1 MRKNII
7 YIGIILIMT
16 VLVSVMCFSY
26 AFFTHKIEDHGKL
39 NIVAGTLN
47 YKLEN
52 NKLENNNSITVP
64 SGLTQR
70 IDLKII
76 SLNDI
81 DSKYELYYI
90 TNNNDIEVNYTS
102 TSIDNPTGTIEA
114 KSSKT
119 VSIRINNK
127 SEEDATITF
136 SVAGGFINNSL
147 VLNEINHINALCD
160 NETTFCIS
168 TKEQLITLA
177 NEVNS
182 GDNKAGKTY
191 YLENDLDLGGKFD
204 SEGNML
210 EGSTNWTPIGDYAT
224 SIAFSGTFDGDGHVI
239 RKLYINSSETYPAL
253 FGYIYNGTIRKL
265 GIEDSYIKSG
275 SDKSANSIV
284 RVLSKSTMELCY
296 NKATVDGGKSSAG
309 LVAMIS
315 SGSVVKNCYNGGNI
329 TGTTQFTAGLVGYSS
344 DGTIKNSYNY
354 GVVNGSG
361 RESGGIC
368 GGNAGTITDTYNIGN
383 VTSSEAG
390 GGISGQLYKNGKIN
404 NSYNSGI
411 ISLNCGG
418 IIGTI
423 GNHPGEEL
431 FNNFYLNTTSKYGI
445 YMSYNSD
452 YESKSDN
459 ETTPLSE
466 SEMPS
471 ILSVVNNDNAFT
483 EDTLNI
489 NNGNPVLKWEL
500 QYK

>member
-168 TKEQLITLA
+168 TKEQLINLA
-177 NEVNS
+177 NEVNA

-210 EGSTNWTPIGDYAT
+210 EGSTNWTPIGDYET
-224 SIAFSGTFDGDGHVI
+224 SIAFSGTFDGDGHII
-239 RKLYINSSETYPAL
+239 RNLYINSSETYPTL

-275 SDKSANSIV
+275 SDKSANAIV
-284 RVLSKSTMELCY
+284 YILSKSTMELCY
-296 NKATVDGGKSSAG
+296 NKATIDGGQTSAG
-309 LVAMIS
+309 LVGMIS
-315 SGSVVKNCYNGGNI
+315 SSVVKNCYNGGNI
-329 TGTTQFTAGLVGYSS
+329 TGTTKFTAGLVAYNSVS
-344 DGTIKNSYNY
+344 TIKNSYNY
-354 GVVNGSG
+354 GTVVGSG
-361 RESGGIC
+361 TEGGGIC
-368 GGNAGTITDTYNIGN
+368 GGNAGTITDTYNIGS
-383 VTSSEAG
+383 VTLYAG
-390 GGISGQLYKNGKIN
+390 GGIAGQLYTNVLVQ
-404 NSYNSGI
+404 NSYNAGI
-411 ISLNCGG
+411 IPPTGG
-418 IIGTI
+418 GVI
-423 GNHPGEEL
+423 GNIAGNRNQQL
-431 FNNFYLNTTSKYGI
+431 LNNFYLNTTASYGI
-445 YMSYNSD
+445 YQSSNDSF
-452 YESKSDN
+452 ESKSDN
-459 ETTPLSE
+459 ETTPLDA

-489 NNGNPVLKWEL
+489 NNGNPILKWEL

>member
-114 KSSKT
+114 KSTKT

-127 SEEDATITF
+127 SEEDATVTF

-210 EGSTNWTPIGDYAT
+210 EGSTNWTPIGNYAT
-224 SIAFSGTFDGDGHVI
+224 FNPFAGTFDGDGHVI
-239 RKLYINSSETYPAL
+239 RKIYMDTGTFDRSGL
-253 FGYIYNGTIRKL
+253 FGYINNGVIRKI
-265 GIEDSYIKSG
+265 GIEDSYIKNPTIG
-275 SDKSANSIV
+275 TAAIAGVSDKSTI
-284 RVLSKSTMELCY
+284 ELCY
-296 NKATVDGGKSSAG
+296 NKATISGQKNTGG
-309 LVAMIS
+309 LVVLNRNS
-315 SGSVVKNCYNGGNI
+315 E
-329 TGTTQFTAGLVGYSS
+329 
-344 DGTIKNSYNY
+344 IKNSYNIGNVK
-354 GVVNGSG
+354 GVTQFA
-361 RESGGIC
+361 GGIVGYNDSNGLVTNC
-368 GGNAGTITDTYNIGN
+368 YNAGTIYVNGYN
-383 VTSSEAG
+383 S
-390 GGISGQLYKNGKIN
+390 GGISGGNIGKIN
-404 NSYNSGI
+404 KTYNLGIINGNVADGGITGQFASQGEIHNSYNTGTVSGN
-411 ISLNCGG
+411 SGG
-418 IIGTI
+418 IIGI
-423 GNHPGEEL
+423 IYGNQFQL
-431 FNNFYLNTTSKYGI
+431 
-445 YMSYNSD
+445 
-452 YESKSDN
+452 SDN
-459 ETTPLSE
+459 YYLDTSAANGVYDTSGANIDGTVSALTIN
-466 SEMPS
+466 EMPS